1 MIFSMNTPENIP
13 DSSNEPTI
21 SKSNEPKPLDGP
33 KVKSPDAFIYATSIV
48 VALVVFFSTAF
59 FFWENSRMD
68 AKIQDIRSKTQE
80 YQEQIEVLN
89 KDPNVRAW
97 ELFFVQKDTISR
109 SINQS
114 NAANYIRE
122 MEKIEKDFGLY
133 FNGFSF
139 SKDKIATSVV
149 AQKGVDPDAIQK
161 ILKFIASYRT
171 PAKPGS
177 TTGSGSQFL
186 LSPVLSVSGD
196 EEKRNISVD
205 FKIK

>member
-1 MIFSMNTPENIP
+1 MNTPENIP

-89 KDPNVRAW
+89 KDPNVRA
-97 ELFFVQKDTISR
+97 
-109 SINQS
+109 
-114 NAANYIRE
+114 
-122 MEKIEKDFGLY
+122 
-133 FNGFSF
+133 
-139 SKDKIATSVV
+139 
-149 AQKGVDPDAIQK
+149 
-161 ILKFIASYRT
+161 
-171 PAKPGS
+171 
-177 TTGSGSQFL
+177 
-186 LSPVLSVSGD
+186 
-196 EEKRNISVD
+196 
-205 FKIK
+205 